1 MGAVYEDK
9 IKMFFDEHMHEDEE
23 IRYILKGNGYFD
35 VRNVGDKW
43 IRIKAE
49 PGDLLVLPAGIYH
62 RFTVDEDN
70 VRTSQMHVVGWC
82 ADTDTI
88 QYINATRLFQTQ
100 PKWAA
105 LNRGEE
111 TDAND
116 YRKNYK
122 HAISNGSAD

>member
-1 MGAVYEDK
+1 MY
-9 IKMFFDEHMHEDEE
+9 FS
-23 IRYILKGNGYFD
+23 ILV
-35 VRNVGDKW
+35 VRSANV
-43 IRIKAE
+43 IA
-49 PGDLLVLPAGIYH
+49 
-62 RFTVDEDN
+62 
-70 VRTSQMHVVGWC
+70 
-82 ADTDTI
+82 I

-122 HAISNGSAD
+122 HAISNGSAN

>member
-1 MGAVYEDK
+1 M
-9 IKMFFDEHMHEDEE
+9 
-23 IRYILKGNGYFD
+23 YFS
-35 VRNVGDKW
+35 K
-43 IRIKAE
+43 
-49 PGDLLVLPAGIYH
+49 
-62 RFTVDEDN
+62 
-70 VRTSQMHVVGWC
+70 VVGWS
-82 ADTDTI
+82 ANVTAI

-122 HAISNGSAD
+122 RAISNGSAN